1 MQIELNGMYYILNLP
16 RPGPDGSLT
25 AEIVDE
31 AFTFPPRRAAI
42 TGIGELVG
50 LIRAHTGLTPDR
62 DLLRELSELLE
73 TRLDAVL
80 ETSHPAHLSLPLQR
94 TA

>member
-42 TGIGELVG
+42 TGIGELAG
-50 LIRAHTGLTPDR
+50 LIRGYAGVAPDR
-62 DLLRELSELLE
+62 KLLQELSDVLE
-73 TRLDAVL
+73 QRLDATL
-80 ETSHPAHLSLPLQR
+80 EIPQPRPAPLRQI
-94 TA
+94 A

>member
-1 MQIELNGMYYILNLP
+1 MQIELNGMYFILNLP
-16 RPGPDGSLT
+16 HPGPDGGVV

-31 AFTFPPRRAAI
+31 AFAFPPRRSPV

-50 LIRAHTGLTPDR
+50 LIKAHTGLTPDR
-62 DLLRELSELLE
+62 DVLRELSELLE
-73 TRLDAVL
+73 ARLDAVL
-80 ETSHPAHLSLPLQR
+80 EAPQVPTLPMRQ